1 MKILQIH
8 SQRVVFVF
16 GEWSWHEFCV
26 GCTTCVALLEGETE
40 RANDKTQY
48 VLEIIVIMVDR
59 VLQGWSCMVP

>member
-26 GCTTCVALLEGETE
+26 GCTTCVALLERETE
-40 RANDKTQY
+40 SEREGPIY
-48 VLEIIVIMVDR
+48 SGIIVIMVDR

>member
-26 GCTTCVALLEGETE
+26 GCTTCVALLERETE
-40 RANDKTQY
+40 RANEKAQY
-48 VLEIIVIMVDR
+48 IPE
-59 VLQGWSCMVP
+59 SS